1 MFKIRNIFIALGILL
16 FLGSCVSSGPKGMRK
31 KRKKKNCG
39 CPSFGQLS
47 IPAQQTY
54 YLQA

>member
-1 MFKIRNIFIALGILL
+1 MIKIRNIIIALGILIL
-16 FLGSCVSSGPKGMRK
+16 LGSCVSSPKGMRK
-31 KRKKKNCG
+31 GKKKKNCN